1 MARELAP
8 AGLRSSPFC
17 ERSHWSA
24 SPVKREQASSP
35 RAHLLSVNN
44 IACRPQS
51 DRQAFHDPRQSR
63 HNGAPSPSWR
73 ALSSGY
79 PLNERPSTNVIRP
92 SGCPGLLR
100 VVQALDGGIC
110 RIKLDG
116 GSIRAD
122 QADAVAAAAERFAGG
137 VIEATN
143 RGNLQIRG
151 IGPGHD
157 ALIEALLAAGLGPRK
172 PAGDDVRNLMLSPA
186 AGIDR
191 QMLFDTRPLAAQILV
206 TLQTHERFHELSAK
220 FAVQLD
226 GGEAL
231 AMLEHH
237 HDLWLSALVRN
248 GEPWLAF
255 GLAGTPLDKP
265 AGKVP
270 LTQGHALV
278 VAVLELFLDL
288 ARPDQ
293 IRMRH
298 LLAEVSVDEFMT
310 RLARRVPLQACLDWQ
325 RDASID
331 GLHLGVHPQ
340 HDDRVYVGAAAP
352 LGRLDAV
359 MLRGAAQLAREK
371 GDESLSFTPWQSLL
385 LPNVRSEDADQVLAR
400 LEGLGLLCSLDQA
413 LAQLIACTGSSGC
426 GKALADT
433 KADARQLAE
442 LLQRQGQTLKVHL
455 SGCPRS
461 CAAAHVA
468 PATLLAVAPGRY
480 DLYVRD
486 VTLPGFGALQAHNLS
501 IEALGHW
508 LDARPRSPLDA

>member
-1 MARELAP
+1 M
-8 AGLRSSPFC
+8 
-17 ERSHWSA
+17 
-24 SPVKREQASSP
+24 
-35 RAHLLSVNN
+35 
-44 IACRPQS
+44 
-51 DRQAFHDPRQSR
+51 
-63 HNGAPSPSWR
+63 
-73 ALSSGY
+73 
-79 PLNERPSTNVIRP
+79 NERPSSSVIRP

-116 GSIRAD
+116 GSIQAD
-122 QADAVAAAAERFAGG
+122 QADAVAWAAERFAGG

-143 RGNLQIRG
+143 RANLQIRG
-151 IGPGHD
+151 VGPRHD
-157 ALIEALLAAGLGPRK
+157 ALVEPLLNAGLGPRK
-172 PAGDDVRNLMLSPA
+172 LAGDDVRNLMLSPT

-191 QMLFDTRPLAAQILV
+191 QMLLDTRPLAARILF

-226 GGEAL
+226 GGEGV

-265 AGKVP
+265 DGAVR
-270 LTQGHALV
+270 LAQGHDLV

-288 ARPDQ
+288 ARSDQ
-293 IRMRH
+293 TRMRH
-298 LLAEVSVDEFMT
+298 LLAEIPRDECLVQ
-310 RLARRVPLQACLDWQ
+310 LARRVALQPCADWR
-325 RDASID
+325 RDQSID
-331 GLHLGVHPQ
+331 GLHIGIHSQ

-359 MLRGAAQLAREK
+359 MLRAAAQLARDK
-371 GDESLSFTPWQSLL
+371 GDASLRFTPWQSLL
-385 LPNVRSEDADQVLAR
+385 LPNVRREEADNVLAR
-400 LEGLGLLCSLDQA
+400 LEGLGLLCAVDQP

-442 LLQRQGQTLKVHL
+442 LLQRQGRALKIHL

-480 DLYVRD
+480 DLYFRD
-486 VTLPGFGALQAHNLS
+486 ATQPGFGALQAHDLT